1 MKFQEYVSMLVESEQ
16 ISDIN
21 DVLKELG
28 FKLKE
33 KTKELI
39 IYNIPGTGIFA
50 NFASEDDIDGGIEVK
65 ENDSKTAKQLHAFD
79 VHNFHKKRRII
90 KQLIDHVKTGKL
102 SKSEEDFYDEKLNK
116 WSSKSST

>member
-16 ISDIN
+16 HPLIDE
-21 DVLKELG
+21 VLKELG

-33 KTKELI
+33 KIKELI
-39 IYNIPGTGIFA
+39 IYNIPGTGIYA
-50 NFASEDDIDGGIEVK
+50 NFISSEDIDGGIEIK
-65 ENDSKTAKQLHAFD
+65 DSDSKKAKQLYAFD
-79 VHNFHKKRRII
+79 VRNFHKKSRII

-116 WSSKSST
+116 